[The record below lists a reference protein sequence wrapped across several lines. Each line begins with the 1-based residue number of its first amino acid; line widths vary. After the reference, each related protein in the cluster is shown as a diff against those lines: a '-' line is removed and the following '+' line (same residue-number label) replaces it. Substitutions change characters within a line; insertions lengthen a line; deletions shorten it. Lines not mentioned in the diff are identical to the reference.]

1 MSGSISVLGAGNGGQ
16 TISAHLAMQGFKVK
30 LGEHPEFRK
39 NIDAINKKGGI
50 ELTGALS
57 GFGQLELASIEIAS
71 VIEGAEFILL
81 TAPSFAQE
89 PFIELA
95 LPHLKADQI
104 IVLIPGNFGSLEMS
118 AKVRKRSGLKGL
130 VFAETNS
137 LPYACRQSEPG
148 KIDVWGMKSSLSI
161 AALPAEDTQDIVTKM
176 SEFFPT
182 PLSAATNV
190 LEIALSNPNMIIHCP
205 TMILNAGR
213 IESEKGQFRF
223 YSEGMAESVCKV
235 MEAMDQERIR
245 VGSYFD
251 LELEST
257 ANWLQRVYGLSGDSL
272 YELLSTSPVYGGHGY
287 DAPRSMQHR
296 YINEDIPNL
305 LVPVVSFGELTG
317 VDTPVTDCI
326 ISLASV
332 INAINYKSEGR
343 NLKRLGLSDLSAE
356 DIKRYV
362 QSRNEER

>member
-1 MSGSISVLGAGNGGQ
+1 MSATISVLGAGNGGQ
-16 TISAHLAMQGFKVK
+16 TLSAHLAMQGFTVK
-30 LGEHPEFRK
+30 LGEHPNFRK

-57 GFGQLELASIEIAS
+57 GFGRLKLASTEIEK
-71 VIEGAEFILL
+71 VIEGAEFILIA
-81 TAPSFAQE
+81 APSFAQE
-89 PFIELA
+89 PFVELA
-95 LPHLKADQI
+95 LPHLIEDQI
-104 IVLIPGNFGSLEMS
+104 IVLIPGNFGSLEMT
-118 AKVRKRSGLKGL
+118 AKVRKQRELKGL

-148 KIDVWGMKSSLSI
+148 KIDVWGVKSSLSV
-161 AALPAEDTQDIVTKM
+161 AVLPAQDTQAIATKM
-176 SEFFPT
+176 REFFPIS
-182 PLSAATNV
+182 LNAARNV
-190 LEIALSNPNMIIHCP
+190 LEIALSNPNMIVHCP

-223 YSEGMAESVCKV
+223 YSDGMTESVCKV
-235 MEAMDQERIR
+235 MEKMDQERMR
-245 VGSYFD
+245 VGSFFD

-257 ANWLQRVYGLSGDSL
+257 ADWLRRVYGLSGDSL

-287 DAPRSMQHR
+287 DAPSSMQHR
-296 YINEDIPNL
+296 YITEDIPSL

-332 INAINYKSEGR
+332 INAIDYKSKGR
-343 NLKRLGLSDLSAE
+343 NLERLGLSGLSVE
-356 DIKRYV
+356 EIKRYV
-362 QSRNEER
+362 QSRIQER